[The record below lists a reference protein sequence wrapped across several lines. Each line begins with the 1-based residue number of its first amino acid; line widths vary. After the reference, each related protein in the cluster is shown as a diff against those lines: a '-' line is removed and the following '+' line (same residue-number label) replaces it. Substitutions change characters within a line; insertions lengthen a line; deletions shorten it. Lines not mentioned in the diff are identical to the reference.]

1 MELYLMKQV
10 QNKRGIEIYTSKLN
24 SMEVEYFHM
33 LTPWQRKFI
42 TNVYDDFLTD
52 KRLSKKQM
60 DHIDSIYEKLMD
72 EY

>member
-10 QNKRGIEIYTSKLN
+10 LNKRGIEIYSLKLN

>member
-10 QNKRGIEIYTSKLN
+10 LNKRGIEIYSSKLN
-24 SMEVEYFHM
+24 SMETEYFHM

-42 TNVYDDFLTD
+42 TNVNDVFLTD

-60 DHIDSIYEKLMD
+60 DQIDSIYEKLMD